1 VSSFV
6 RRKKEE
12 GRRKKEE
19 GRRKALRTD
28 IKSGGK

>member
-1 VSSFV
+1 LLEG